1 MEAVHSV
8 EDRSI
13 PGPACQIPIRIYRPQ
28 PDSKQP
34 LSALVYY
41 HGEQLPH
48 GKLWPVPKDVPEAL
62 SCSMPN
68 CSCWAAIFLFMPYL
82 ESLTKALRPT
92 VAFLGRQLSC
102 HYCLGA
108 LPREPVSLPTF
119 GCALTGFIMLNGAA
133 NRWQPWYG
141 LRNMHEH
148 VDCSCLVWQHASSGV
163 GPCVDNL

>member
-8 EDRSI
+8 ENRTI

-68 CSCWAAIFLFMPYL
+68 CSCWAAIFLVHAILGEPHQ
-82 ESLTKALRPT
+82 SLA
-92 VAFLGRQLSC
+92 AHSG
-102 HYCLGA
+102 
-108 LPREPVSLPTF
+108 LPRAAALLSVLPWRTPRRA
-119 GCALTGFIMLNGAA
+119 CQSA
-133 NRWQPWYG
+133 NF
-141 LRNMHEH
+141 
-148 VDCSCLVWQHASSGV
+148 
-163 GPCVDNL
+163 